1 MGTGGPDK
9 PGHDGL
15 AYGHDVG
22 RSHDKQKMTRTA
34 GCIPPILLIGCGR
47 MGSAMLAGWREQ
59 GLAPSIAIDPS
70 PSAAAVAGPDLTV
83 LADPAAI
90 PDGFTPAAVVLA
102 VKPQNAAATLPAYA
116 RFAGNAVFLSIMAG
130 RTIAGIS
137 ALLGPSA
144 AIVRAMPNTP
154 AAVRQGV
161 TVYCPG
167 PGVTTG
173 QGTLCDRLLRAIGAV
188 ARVEDE
194 ALLDPVTA
202 VSGSGP
208 AYVFLLAE
216 LMEQAAIEQGIP
228 PDLARLLARQT
239 VSGSGA
245 LLAASPDDAA
255 ALRSAVTSPG
265 GTTADGALRADGSGR
280 VADRG
285 VAGDCGGNSAFSRT
299 RWLSRMA
306 SQPILP
312 A

>member
-1 MGTGGPDK
+1 
-9 PGHDGL
+9 
-15 AYGHDVG
+15 
-22 RSHDKQKMTRTA
+22 MTSTA
-34 GCIPPILLIGCGR
+34 GSIPPILLVGCGR
-47 MGSAMLAGWREQ
+47 MGSAMLAGWREE
-59 GLAPSIAIDPS
+59 GLAPSIAVDPS
-70 PSAAAVAGPDLTV
+70 PSAASFAAPGPDVCWPMPLSSPPTF
-83 LADPAAI
+83 A
-90 PDGFTPAAVVLA
+90 PAAVVLA

-130 RTIAGIS
+130 RTISGIS
-137 ALLGPSA
+137 ALLGPAA

-167 PGVTTG
+167 PGVSTA
-173 QGTLCDRLLRAIGAV
+173 QATLCDRLLRAIGAV

-239 VSGSGA
+239 VAGSGA

-255 ALRSAVTSPG
+255 ALRKAVTSPG
-265 GTTADGALRADGSGR
+265 GTTAEALSVLMDPDAWPIAVSQAIAAATRRSR
-280 VADRG
+280 EL
-285 VAGDCGGNSAFSRT
+285 AG
-299 RWLSRMA
+299 
-306 SQPILP
+306 
-312 A
+312 